1 MGSVQG
7 HASSKSTSPQHGGI
21 ILGEE
26 CLEGLAGQGPVPHD
40 VTIVQAKYGKATV
53 CPQLCT
59 L

>member
-7 HASSKSTSPQHGGI
+7 HASSKSSSLRHGGI

-26 CLEGLAGQGPVPHD
+26 CLEGLAGQGPVPRD
-40 VTIVQAKYGKATV
+40 VTVVQAKYGKATM
-53 CPQLCT
+53 CPQLCP

>member
-7 HASSKSTSPQHGGI
+7 HASSRSTSPHHGI

-40 VTIVQAKYGKATV
+40 VTVVQSKYGHATL
-53 CPQLCT
+53 CPQLCSF
-59 L
+59 